1 MFIRIAAGYS
11 SYADGGISMVDAA
24 KRRLL
29 KKGFY
34 GISVYGV
41 GAIWSN
47 TLLGGCSSEYSRELL
62 AADENGV
69 RLPAGFSSRI
79 VARASQ
85 PVIDGSSFE
94 WHAAPDGG
102 ACFSVDDGGWIYVS
116 NSEIWDFGGVSALKF
131 DASGSV
137 VDAYSILEDTSRN
150 CAGGATPWQTWLSC
164 EEIDE
169 GKVWECYP
177 DGSKPAIVRPAL
189 GVFNHEAVAVDETNY
204 QLYLTEDKTD
214 GCLYR
219 FTAAQSLADGFP
231 DLSTGK
237 LEVAILS
244 TATEDVLDWVELP
257 DPSAASME
265 TRYQVAEAMKF
276 NGGEGIAYFEGRVIF
291 TTKGDNRVWSY
302 EVASQQLSIVYDAS
316 DSLTPILTGVDNVT
330 ISSSGD
336 IYVAEDGGD
345 LQIVVIDKQGRLYP
359 IVQLEGHDE
368 SEITG
373 PAFSPDGKRLYF
385 SSQRGTTGESEDGIT
400 YEITGF

>member
-1 MFIRIAAGYS
+1 
-11 SYADGGISMVDAA
+11 MVDES

-29 KKGFY
+29 KKSFY
-34 GISVYGV
+34 GLSVYGV

-47 TLLGGCSSEYSRELL
+47 ALLGGCSSEQSMELQ

-69 RLPAGFSSRI
+69 RLPAGFNSRI
-79 VARASQ
+79 VARSSQ
-85 PVIDGSSFE
+85 PVIAGGSFE

-102 ACFSVDDGGWIYVS
+102 ACFSADDGGWIYVS
-116 NSEIWDFGGVSALKF
+116 NSEIRDFGGVGTIKF
-131 DASGSV
+131 DAKGEV

-164 EEIDE
+164 EEINE
-169 GKVWECYP
+169 GRVWETYP
-177 DGSKPAIVRPAL
+177 DGSKPAVVRPAL

-219 FTAAQSLADGFP
+219 FTAAQFHTDGFP
-231 DLSTGK
+231 DLAAGK
-237 LEVAILS
+237 LEVAVS
-244 TATEDVLDWVELP
+244 SAGTQDVLDWVELP
-257 DPSAASME
+257 DPSAASAQ
-265 TRYQVAEAMKF
+265 TRYQVAEAVKF
-276 NGGEGIAYFEGRVIF
+276 NGGEGIAYFEGRVVF

-302 EVASQQLSIVYDAS
+302 EIAKQQLSVLYDAS
-316 DSLTPILTGVDNVT
+316 DHVTPILTGVDNVT
-330 ISSSGD
+330 ISASGD

-345 LQIVVIDKQGRLYP
+345 LQIVVINEQGELYP
-359 IVQLEGHDE
+359 VVQLEGHDQ

-400 YEITGF
+400 YEIQGF

>member
-1 MFIRIAAGYS
+1 
-11 SYADGGISMVDAA
+11 MVDAA

-47 TLLGGCSSEYSRELL
+47 ILLAGCSSEQSRELL
-62 AADENGV
+62 PADENGV

-79 VARASQ
+79 VARSSQ
-85 PVIDGSSFE
+85 PVIDGSDFE

-102 ACFSVDDGGWIYVS
+102 ACFSVADGGWIYVS
-116 NSEIWDFGGVSALKF
+116 NSEIRDFGGVSALKF
-131 DASGSV
+131 DASGKV

-150 CAGGATPWQTWLSC
+150 CAGGATPWQSWLSC
-164 EEIDE
+164 EEINE
-169 GKVWECYP
+169 GRVWECYP
-177 DGSKPAIVRPAL
+177 DGRQPAIVRPAL

-231 DLSTGK
+231 DLSAGK

-244 TATEDVLDWVELP
+244 AGTEDSLDWAELP
-257 DPSAASME
+257 DPSAASIE
-265 TRYQVAEAMKF
+265 TRYQLAEAVKF
-276 NGGEGIAYFEGRVIF
+276 NGGEGIAYFGGRVIF

-302 EVASQQLSIVYDAS
+302 EVASQQLSIVYDAN

-345 LQIVVIDKQGRLYP
+345 LQIVVINERGELYP
-359 IVQLEGHDE
+359 IVQLEGHDA

-385 SSQRGTTGESEDGIT
+385 SSQRGTTGESGDGIT
-400 YEITGF
+400 YEIMGFR